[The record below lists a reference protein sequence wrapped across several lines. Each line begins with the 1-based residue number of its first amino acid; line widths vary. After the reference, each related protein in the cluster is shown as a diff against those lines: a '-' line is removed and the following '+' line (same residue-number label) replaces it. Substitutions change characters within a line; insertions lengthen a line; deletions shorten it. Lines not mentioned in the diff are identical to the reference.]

1 MKQIIFFAS
10 ILFLFGC
17 EAKKNENL
25 IFDVYSVVVDNS
37 FSKSSTTSDSIF
49 IVLNDSISDFKNELG
64 ELIYSV
70 ENNSSFFDEYFHG
83 DTSFKSFIL
92 GIKRVDSRVLP
103 MKPDKIKSTRNFII
117 TTTKKFH
124 AASELYSTLYL
135 SNVVFNEQLDKA
147 IMFVSGNSSGSW
159 VFLSFKKH
167 VWIFENRITLWLV

>member
-10 ILFLFGC
+10 ILLLLGC
-17 EAKKNENL
+17 KVKKDENL

-37 FSKSSTTSDSIF
+37 FSKSSIIPDSMF
-49 IVLNDSISDFKNELG
+49 LVLNDSISDFKNELG
-64 ELIYSV
+64 ELIYAV

-92 GIKRVDSRVLP
+92 GIRRVDIRVLP

-117 TTTKKFH
+117 TTTKKFN
-124 AASELYSTLYL
+124 AASDFYSTLFL

-147 IMFVSGNSSGSW
+147 ILFVSGNGSGSW
-159 VFLSFKKH
+159 VFLSLKQN
-167 VWIFENRITLWLV
+167 VWIFENKITSWVV